1 MFENAIADS
10 AFVRNS
16 AFPGPIVSRR
26 HFPASSNG
34 RGMLSRPSS
43 RRLSEDVSMERLDHE
58 TALITGAR
66 GGLGTFVTKTFLAAG
81 ANVVGVSR
89 SIAAADFPGPGF
101 VALAAELSS
110 GEAARRV
117 AEAAI
122 HQFQRID
129 ILVHLVG
136 GFAGGAPVAETGDD
150 TLERMLDSNFRSA
163 FHILRAVIPAM
174 RAAGSGRIVAIG
186 SRAAVEPQPS
196 IAAYSAS
203 KAALLSLILS
213 VAKENKD
220 RGITANIILPGT
232 MDTPANRAADPK
244 ADFSKWVDPQQ
255 VANLAL
261 WLASDASAQ
270 VNGAAIP
277 VYGEEL

>member
-1 MFENAIADS
+1 
-10 AFVRNS
+10 
-16 AFPGPIVSRR
+16 
-26 HFPASSNG
+26 
-34 RGMLSRPSS
+34 
-43 RRLSEDVSMERLDHE
+43 MERLDHK
-58 TALITGAR
+58 TALITGAK

-89 SIAAADFPGPGF
+89 SIAASDFPDPRF
-101 VALAAELSS
+101 VAIAAELST
-110 GEAARRV
+110 GDAARGV
-117 AEAAI
+117 AEAVI
-122 HQFQRID
+122 QRLQRID

-136 GFAGGAPVAETGDD
+136 GFAGGAPVAETDD
-150 TLERMLDSNFRSA
+150 ATLERMLDQNFRSA
-163 FHILRAVIPAM
+163 FHILRAVIPVM
-174 RAAGSGRIVAIG
+174 RATGSGRLVAIG

-220 RGITANIILPGT
+220 RGVTANIILPG
-232 MDTPANRAADPK
+232 MIDTPANRAADPK

-261 WLASDASAQ
+261 WLASDASEQ
-270 VNGAAIP
+270 VSGAAIP
-277 VYGEEL
+277 VYGIQL